1 MTQPIRIGSRGS
13 QLALWQANHIA
24 GQLRALGHE
33 VAIEIIRTT
42 GDRMQE
48 PSPTSSGA
56 PGASH
61 SGTRESVTPDPGS
74 PFIRDEPALSEAG
87 RPSRTG
93 QSADEW
99 GGITSEPTLSKGI
112 FIKEI
117 EEALAAGEI
126 DLAVHSLKDL
136 PTQLDPRFT
145 LAAIPQ
151 RADPRDA
158 FVCEQFWA
166 LHALPIGARIGT
178 TSPRRRA
185 QILALRPDIA
195 FVELRGNVDT
205 RLRKLAEGQCDAL
218 VLAAAG
224 LDRLSRAEW
233 VHQRFDVDELCPAPG
248 QGALALET
256 RAATYAVFSSPE
268 RDNAIRAAVAQ
279 LDHPATRF
287 SVDAER
293 EVLAA
298 LGGGC
303 SVPIGVHCAPVPD
316 THGEMADGAVA
327 MWRIH
332 AQVLAPDGEQ
342 MVCGFMEP
350 PVGISACE
358 LGLSLAEDLKLHG
371 AEDLLRAFAT
381 EP

>member
-1 MTQPIRIGSRGS
+1 MSTEPIRIGTRGS
-13 QLALWQANHIA
+13 QLALWQTNHIA
-24 GQLRALGHE
+24 DELRSLGHE

-48 PSPTSSGA
+48 AVSENSQ
-56 PGASH
+56 
-61 SGTRESVTPDPGS
+61 
-74 PFIRDEPALSEAG
+74 PA
-87 RPSRTG
+87 
-93 QSADEW
+93 
-99 GGITSEPTLSKGI
+99 LSKGI

-117 EEALAAGEI
+117 EEALADGRI

-136 PTQLDPRFT
+136 PTELDSRFT

-158 FVCEQFWA
+158 FVCDEFWA

-185 QILALRPDIA
+185 QILALRPDIN

-224 LDRLSRAEW
+224 LDRLARAEW

-256 RAATYAVFSSPE
+256 RAATYAVFASPE

-287 SVDAER
+287 SVEAER
-293 EVLAA
+293 TVLDS

-303 SVPIGVHCAPVPD
+303 SIPIGVHCAPVPD

-327 MWRIH
+327 AWRIH

-350 PVGISACE
+350 PVGITACE
-358 LGLSLAEDLKLHG
+358 LGLELAQDLKARG
-371 AEDLLRAFAT
+371 AEELLAQHA
-381 EP
+381 

>member
-1 MTQPIRIGSRGS
+1 MTEPIRIGSRGS

-24 GQLRALGHE
+24 DQLRALGHE
-33 VAIEIIRTT
+33 VSIEIIRTT
-42 GDRMQE
+42 GDRLQE
-48 PSPTSSGA
+48 ASPKSPGA
-56 PGASH
+56 P
-61 SGTRESVTPDPGS
+61 SVRGHQDANGWDEPGS
-74 PFIRDEPALSEAG
+74 
-87 RPSRTG
+87 
-93 QSADEW
+93 QS
-99 GGITSEPTLSKGI
+99 TLSKGI

-145 LAAIPQ
+145 LGAIPM

-158 FVCEQFWA
+158 FVCEEFWA
-166 LHALPIGARIGT
+166 LHALPVGARIGT

-185 QILALRPDIA
+185 QILALRPDIT

-218 VLAAAG
+218 VLASAG
-224 LDRLSRAEW
+224 LDRLARAEW

-268 RDNAIRAAVAQ
+268 RDRAIRAAVAQ

-287 SVDAER
+287 SVEAER
-293 EVLAA
+293 TTLDA

-327 MWRIH
+327 AWRVH

-350 PVGISACE
+350 PVGITACE
-358 LGLSLAEDLKLHG
+358 LGLSLAEDLKLRG
-371 AEDLLRAFAT
+371 AEEILQITAA
-381 EP
+381 